1 MQHAK
6 VSFAAMAAV
15 ADGSPGRRK
24 MTDSAVSE
32 VSSPRPEP
40 ARDFDGLYKAL
51 LEAHP
56 REALRLLCGARLD
69 GLAVVLD
76 GPTEQP
82 RQRSRQRDKVFLV
95 RHSEGAPADIYHVEV
110 QVQRTED
117 FQERMVA
124 YWAALALKYRRAEH
138 RIHQVVLWPLGGG
151 YPGRF
156 HRDQARLDYRSVNVP
171 DDLDPDILLAG
182 PLAPLALW
190 TQNPPHD
197 LAERVADRIAAT
209 VALEEQLVQ
218 IELGM
223 LVGGSLA
230 AQVLEALRRRGMSNV
245 LEQTESGREIAR
257 RSLEQGLEQGR
268 VDGMRAL
275 LRAKYG
281 DLDDLDDLARKLAE
295 RDHDANI
302 ARIVSGATLT
312 DLRS

>member
-1 MQHAK
+1 
-6 VSFAAMAAV
+6 
-15 ADGSPGRRK
+15 
-24 MTDSAVSE
+24 MTDSVAFDRA
-32 VSSPRPEP
+32 SPRPAP

-56 REALRLLCGARLD
+56 REALHLLCGARLD

-95 RHSEGAPADIYHVEV
+95 RHGDGLPADIYHVQV

-138 RIHQVVLWPLGGG
+138 RIHQVVVWPLGGG
-151 YPGRF
+151 YRGRF
-156 HRDQARLDYRSVNVP
+156 SRDRVRLDYRSVNVP
-171 DDLDPDILLAG
+171 DDLDPGILLAG

-190 TQNPPHD
+190 SQKPPDD

-209 VALEEQLVQ
+209 GALEEQLVQ

-230 AQVLEALRRRGMSNV
+230 AQVLEALRRRGMSDV

-257 RSLEQGLEQGR
+257 RNREQGH

-281 DLDDLDDLARKLAE
+281 DLADLDELARRLAD
-295 RDHDANI
+295 RDHDGNI
-302 ARIVSGATLT
+302 ARIVAGATVAE
-312 DLRS
+312 LRS

>member
-1 MQHAK
+1 MPCEKLSSAP
-6 VSFAAMAAV
+6 MAGAE
-15 ADGSPGRRK
+15 GQT
-24 MTDSAVSE
+24 MTDSVASDVAAA
-32 VSSPRPEP
+32 RPVP

-95 RHSEGAPADIYHVEV
+95 RHGDGVPADIYHVEV

-124 YWAALALKYRRAEH
+124 YWASLALKYRRAEH
-138 RIHQVVLWPLGGG
+138 RIHQVVVWPLGGG

-156 HRDQARLDYRSVNVP
+156 SRDQARLDYRSVNVP
-171 DDLDPDILLAG
+171 DDLDPGILLAS

-190 TQNPPHD
+190 SQKPPHD
-197 LAERVADRIAAT
+197 LVERVADRIAAT
-209 VALEEQLVQ
+209 GALEEQLVQ

-230 AQVLEALRRRGMSNV
+230 AQVLEALRRRGMNDV
-245 LEQTESGREIAR
+245 LAQTESGREIAR
-257 RSLEQGLEQGR
+257 LNREQGH

-281 DLDDLDDLARKLAE
+281 DLADLDDLARQLAD
-295 RDHDANI
+295 RDHDGNI
-302 ARIVSGATLT
+302 ARIVAGATLVE
-312 DLRS
+312 LRS

>member
-1 MQHAK
+1 
-6 VSFAAMAAV
+6 
-15 ADGSPGRRK
+15 
-24 MTDSAVSE
+24 MTDNELSDV
-32 VSSPRPEP
+32 VSPRAAPT
-40 ARDFDGLYKAL
+40 RDFDGLYKAL

-56 REALRLLCGARLD
+56 RDTLHLLCGARLD
-69 GLAVVLD
+69 GQTVILD

-95 RHSEGAPADIYHVEV
+95 RHDDHLPADIYHLEV

-124 YWAALALKYRRAEH
+124 YWAALALKYRRAQH

-156 HRDQARLDYRSVNVP
+156 ERDQARLDYRSVNVP
-171 DDLDPDILLAG
+171 DDLDPTTLLAS

-190 TQNPPHD
+190 TQKPPGD

-209 VALEEQLVQ
+209 GALEEQLVQ

-230 AQVLEALRRRGMSNV
+230 VQVLEALRRRGMNDV

-257 RSLEQGLEQGR
+257 RNREQGLEKGLEQGLEKGLEQGLEQGR
-268 VDGMRAL
+268 LDGMRAV
-275 LRAKYG
+275 LRARYG
-281 DLDDLDDLARKLAE
+281 ELADLDDLARRLVDS
-295 RDHDANI
+295 DHDGNI
-302 ARIVSGATLT
+302 ARIVAGATLAE
-312 DLRS
+312 LRS

>member
-1 MQHAK
+1 
-6 VSFAAMAAV
+6 
-15 ADGSPGRRK
+15 
-24 MTDSAVSE
+24 MTDSAPSDVASARQ
-32 VSSPRPEP
+32 VA

-56 REALRLLCGARLD
+56 REALHLLCGARLE

-95 RHSEGAPADIYHVEV
+95 RHSEGVPADIYHIEV

-124 YWAALALKYRRAEH
+124 YWAALALKYRRTDH
-138 RIHQVVLWPLGGG
+138 RIHQVVVWPLGGG

-156 HRDQARLDYRSVNVP
+156 RRDRARLDYRSINVP
-171 DDLDPDILLAG
+171 EDLDAGILLG
-182 PLAPLALW
+182 SPLAPLALW
-190 TQNPPHD
+190 SQKPPHD
-197 LAERVADRIAAT
+197 LVERVADRIAAT
-209 VALEEQLVQ
+209 GALEEQLVQ

-230 AQVLEALRRRGMSNV
+230 AQVLEALRRRGMNDV

-257 RSLEQGLEQGR
+257 RNREQGLEQGLEQGR
-268 VDGMRAL
+268 IDGMRAL
-275 LRAKYG
+275 LRASYG
-281 DLDDLDDLARKLAE
+281 DVADLDDLARRLAG
-295 RDHDANI
+295 RDHDGNI
-302 ARIVSGATLT
+302 ARIVAGAALAE
-312 DLRS
+312 LRS

>member
-1 MQHAK
+1 
-6 VSFAAMAAV
+6 
-15 ADGSPGRRK
+15 
-24 MTDSAVSE
+24 MTDSAPSDPA
-32 VSSPRPEP
+32 STRPVP

-56 REALRLLCGARLD
+56 RDALHLLCGARLD
-69 GLAVVLD
+69 GRAVVLD

-95 RHSEGAPADIYHVEV
+95 RRDDGMPADIYHVEV

-156 HRDQARLDYRSVNVP
+156 TRDRARLDYRSVNVP
-171 DDLDPDILLAG
+171 DDLDPGMLLAS

-190 TQNPPHD
+190 SQKPPPD

-209 VALEEQLVQ
+209 SALEEQLVQ

-230 AQVLEALRRRGMSNV
+230 AQVLDALRRRGMTDV
-245 LEQTESGREIAR
+245 LRQTETGREIAR
-257 RSLEQGLEQGR
+257 ENREQGLEQGR

-275 LRAKYG
+275 LRARYG
-281 DLDDLDDLARKLAE
+281 DLTDLDDLARRLAG
-295 RDHDANI
+295 RDHDGNI
-302 ARIVSGATLT
+302 ARIVAGATLT
-312 DLRS
+312 ELRS

>member
-1 MQHAK
+1 
-6 VSFAAMAAV
+6 
-15 ADGSPGRRK
+15 
-24 MTDSAVSE
+24 MTDSVPADVT
-32 VSSPRPEP
+32 SPRPVA

-56 REALRLLCGARLD
+56 RDALHLLCGARLD
-69 GLAVVLD
+69 GRAVVLD

-82 RQRSRQRDKVFLV
+82 RQRSRQRDKVFVV
-95 RHSEGAPADIYHVEV
+95 RHSNGVPADIYHVEV

-124 YWAALALKYRRAEH
+124 YWAALALKYRRTDH

-156 HRDQARLDYRSVNVP
+156 RRDQARLDYRSVNVP
-171 DDLDPDILLAG
+171 DDLDPGMLLAG

-190 TQNPPHD
+190 SQKPPPD

-209 VALEEQLVQ
+209 GAIEEQLVQ

-230 AQVLEALRRRGMSNV
+230 AQVLEALRRRGMNDV

-257 RSLEQGLEQGR
+257 RNRERGLEQGLEQGH

-275 LRAKYG
+275 LRARYG
-281 DLDDLDDLARKLAE
+281 DFADLDDLARRLAD
-295 RDHDANI
+295 RDHAGNI
-302 ARIVSGATLT
+302 GRIVAGATLAE
-312 DLRS
+312 LRS

>member
-1 MQHAK
+1 
-6 VSFAAMAAV
+6 
-15 ADGSPGRRK
+15 
-24 MTDSAVSE
+24 MTDSSASGVA
-32 VSSPRPEP
+32 SPIPAP

-56 REALRLLCGARLD
+56 REALHQLCGARLD
-69 GLAVVLD
+69 GRAVVLD

-95 RHSEGAPADIYHVEV
+95 RNGEGVPADIYHVEV

-124 YWAALALKYRRAEH
+124 YWASLALKYRRAEH
-138 RIHQVVLWPLGGG
+138 RIHQVVVWPMGGG

-156 HRDQARLDYRSVNVP
+156 RRDQEQLDYLSVNVP
-171 DDLDPDILLAG
+171 DDLNPDLLLAG

-190 TQNPPHD
+190 SQKPPPD
-197 LAERVADRIAAT
+197 LAERVADRIAST
-209 VALEEQLVQ
+209 GGLEEQLVQ

-230 AQVLEALRRRGMSNV
+230 VQVLEALRRRGMSDV

-257 RSLEQGLEQGR
+257 RNREQGLEQGH

-275 LRAKYG
+275 LRARYG
-281 DLDDLDDLARKLAE
+281 DLADLDDLARRLADQ
-295 RDHDANI
+295 DHDGNI
-302 ARIVSGATLT
+302 ARIVAGVTLA

>member
-1 MQHAK
+1 MAYGK
-6 VSFAAMAAV
+6 LSFARNAGAEGV
-15 ADGSPGRRK
+15 T
-24 MTDSAVSE
+24 MTDSGFSDAA
-32 VSSPRPEP
+32 SSRPVP

-69 GLAVVLD
+69 GRAVVLD

-95 RHSEGAPADIYHVEV
+95 RRSDGVPADVYHVEV

-124 YWAALALKYRRAEH
+124 YWAALALKYRSSQH
-138 RIHQVVLWPLGGG
+138 RIHQVVVWPLGGG

-156 HRDQARLDYRSVNVP
+156 RRDRVRLDYRSVNVP
-171 DDLDPDILLAG
+171 DDLDPGTLLG
-182 PLAPLALW
+182 SPLAPLALW
-190 TQNPPHD
+190 SQKPPPD
-197 LAERVADRIAAT
+197 LVERFADRIAAT
-209 VALEEQLVQ
+209 GALEEQLVQ

-230 AQVLEALRRRGMSNV
+230 AQVLEALRRRGMSDV

-257 RSLEQGLEQGR
+257 RNREQGLEQGR

-281 DLDDLDDLARKLAE
+281 DIADLDDLARRLAD
-295 RDHDANI
+295 RDHDGNI
-302 ARIVSGATLT
+302 ARIVGGATLAE
-312 DLRS
+312 LRS